1 MIENTDI
8 INFVCLFCFRRSRRK
23 GSSTKSSEVKKL
35 SAPSFHEYLYMIL
48 IFFLF
53 VCLLHINSIQCG
65 LKYTRF
71 YIQCFMFIQVSVG
84 MYQSSC

>member
-1 MIENTDI
+1 MENLFLI
-8 INFVCLFCFRRSRRK
+8 CLVMYHCKRRSRRK

-35 SAPSFHEYLYMIL
+35 STSSFHEYLYMIL